1 MGADDDSPRF
11 KAHVQ
16 MLRQATRG
24 IGKDI
29 EMEFKDVEKD
39 ISRLPNTV
47 GKDFDQL
54 HLEIEM
60 KLARLSIRAHKFK
73 KEFPKE
79 VKADLKAAGRAMR
92 SGAKIAAEAPVVYTA
107 KGVRAA
113 KRGAQKGFA
122 RAAGTYHDPL
132 EEWSH
137 PSEPSPKGGS

>member
-1 MGADDDSPRF
+1 
-11 KAHVQ
+11 

-29 EMEFKDVEKD
+29 EIEFKDVEKD

-47 GKDFDQL
+47 GRDFDQL

-60 KLARLSIRAHKFK
+60 KLARLSIKAHKFK
-73 KEFPKE
+73 KEFPRE
-79 VKADLKAAGRAMR
+79 VKEDFKAAGRAMK
-92 SGAKIAAEAPVVYTA
+92 SGAKIAAEAPVVYGA
-107 KGVRAA
+107 KGIKAA
-113 KRGAQKGFA
+113 KRGAQKSFA

-137 PSEPSPKGGS
+137 PTEHSPKSGS